1 MAIADHYKKLKE
13 DSDRLYKDV
22 KSSYITTQKNLDTF
36 SDLSTKIETNIIE
49 RLAKNNEYSK
59 IFNVQV
65 ESLRIIHSDINDYL
79 KSARVIATDSITYG
93 QRLDELAKL
102 SDPDQIRIQLGKL
115 DDKSRDIFNDLD
127 VAEADLKKLEK
138 DIKSWE
144 EIFNKYRPDDANQ
157 RRLNK
162 IFSEDADQMISLC
175 GSLHTDLKSQADKH
189 KILVNHFT
197 TKSGFSP

>member
-13 DSDRLYKDV
+13 DSDRLYRDV

-127 VAEADLKKLEK
+127 VAEADLEKLEK
-138 DIKSWE
+138 DIKHWE
-144 EIFNKYRPDDANQ
+144 GIFAKYRPDDANQ

-175 GSLHTDLKSQADKH
+175 GSLHTDLKAQADKH
-189 KILVNHFT
+189 KILVNHFI